1 MTPGDHSERSSRYI
15 ALINALTEASHEM
28 QRLDMPKQLRERFLG
43 IIQECRAEAE
53 SIR

>member
-1 MTPGDHSERSSRYI
+1 MAPGDHSERTSRYI
-15 ALINALTEASHEM
+15 ALINVLTEASHEM
-28 QRLDMPKQLRERFLG
+28 QRLDMSNQLRERLLG